1 MDKRTGEK
9 SKRCKLISTPANQ
22 ESRGRLIVKLH
33 EITLVLHLVPLE
45 CSASSV
51 CQEYSYKDV
60 RRWTVKA
67 KIDIFELDYVIFPMN
82 IGETHWA
89 MGAIDLKDKGF
100 RYFDS
105 MFSTSAKTT
114 QLWAQHHGRYGS

>member
-1 MDKRTGEK
+1 MED
-9 SKRCKLISTPANQ
+9 
-22 ESRGRLIVKLH
+22 
-33 EITLVLHLVPLE
+33 
-45 CSASSV
+45 
-51 CQEYSYKDV
+51 YSYKEV

-105 MFSTSAKTT
+105 MFSDLAKIREIETEEGGIW
-114 QLWAQHHGRYGS
+114 LK

>member
-1 MDKRTGEK
+1 MED
-9 SKRCKLISTPANQ
+9 
-22 ESRGRLIVKLH
+22 
-33 EITLVLHLVPLE
+33 
-45 CSASSV
+45 
-51 CQEYSYKDV
+51 YSYKEV

-105 MFSTSAKTT
+105 MFSDLAGIREIETEEGGIWLK
-114 QLWAQHHGRYGS
+114 

>member
-1 MDKRTGEK
+1 M
-9 SKRCKLISTPANQ
+9 
-22 ESRGRLIVKLH
+22 
-33 EITLVLHLVPLE
+33 
-45 CSASSV
+45 
-51 CQEYSYKDV
+51 
-60 RRWTVKA
+60 KA

-105 MFSTSAKTT
+105 MFCTSATSP
-114 QLWAQHHGRYGS
+114 HGLDFCRLLTHLENVAWVSVLQGC

>member
-1 MDKRTGEK
+1 MED
-9 SKRCKLISTPANQ
+9 
-22 ESRGRLIVKLH
+22 
-33 EITLVLHLVPLE
+33 
-45 CSASSV
+45 
-51 CQEYSYKDV
+51 YSYKEV

-105 MFSTSAKTT
+105 MFSGLAGIRDWNERSGIWLKDSNRKETGRICAFFCTMVEGESSACLWERLWDKGEGIVILET
-114 QLWAQHHGRYGS
+114 QNHQ

>member
-1 MDKRTGEK
+1 MLCLQCLAT
-9 SKRCKLISTPANQ
+9 STRPA
-22 ESRGRLIVKLH
+22 
-33 EITLVLHLVPLE
+33 
-45 CSASSV
+45 

-67 KIDIFELDYVIFPMN
+67 KIDIFQLDYVIFPMN

-105 MFSTSAKTT
+105 MFSTSAKPYDFGHSTDHT
-114 QLWAQHHGRYGS
+114 GHEF

>member
-1 MDKRTGEK
+1 M
-9 SKRCKLISTPANQ
+9 
-22 ESRGRLIVKLH
+22 
-33 EITLVLHLVPLE
+33 E

-51 CQEYSYKDV
+51 WPHPPDLPFSQEYSYKDV

-67 KIDIFELDYVIFPMN
+67 KIDIFQLDYVIFPMN

-105 MFSTSAKTT
+105 MFSTSAKTIRF
-114 QLWAQHHGRYGS
+114 WAQQHGRYGP

>member
-1 MDKRTGEK
+1 MIHL
-9 SKRCKLISTPANQ
+9 SLSYIFPFQSF
-22 ESRGRLIVKLH
+22 
-33 EITLVLHLVPLE
+33 TL
-45 CSASSV
+45 SSV
-51 CQEYSYKDV
+51 VEDYSYKEV

-105 MFSTSAKTT
+105 MFSGLA
-114 QLWAQHHGRYGS
+114 GIRD